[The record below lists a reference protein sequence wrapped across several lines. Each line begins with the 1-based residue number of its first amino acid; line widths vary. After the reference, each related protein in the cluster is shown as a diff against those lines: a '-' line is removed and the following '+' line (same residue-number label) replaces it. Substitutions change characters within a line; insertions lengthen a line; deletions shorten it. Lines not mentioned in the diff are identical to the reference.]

1 MHFKPTQRKNGAI
14 VLAIHG
20 PVNPTTDA
28 PAPDVEQAG
37 VDEQQED
44 QQYSGKKQRKRPH
57 STFSPAAAPA
67 VPAATATAKGKAGR
81 KSKKH

>member
-20 PVNPTTDA
+20 PGHAVNPGANVDA
-28 PAPDVEQAG
+28 PAPDVDQAG
-37 VDEQQED
+37 EQTED
-44 QQYSGKKQRKRPH
+44 TYPGKKQRKRHH
-57 STFSPAAAPA
+57 STFSPAAASTSAPS
-67 VPAATATAKGKAGR
+67 AKGKAGR